1 MLLIGQHSCAIL
13 PDEES
18 RVSVK
23 GRDVAQMRTSL
34 CLLVLCFPFSVACSR
49 GSVQRTTS
57 QAATTWQLKPSLKY
71 DSLCL
76 LNALSGDPFYLRYYQ
91 REYDHFHPLF
101 SPDEQAALGELKR
114 VLKGRGGGIVSA
126 TLTLYYSAVDD
137 ETLPEMIRTAH
148 NSSAMKAALQK
159 TPYWIPEAWKN
170 YEEATPALET
180 ALRGL
185 DRVGFAAYWEQTAR
199 PKIEKRITEL
209 SPDLPKY
216 DVIPAI
222 EKYLGFPLPSH
233 TITIYLL
240 AYSEPHGIRITGL
253 RFLTHISYPFTIVLH
268 NAIHESMHPPY
279 RADDPAVRRAIELVG
294 RDPVVLDK
302 VAHHDPSFGYNTASG
317 LIEEDS
323 VEALE
328 QIVSE
333 EFGVG
338 RNARLY
344 WNEQDGG
351 MHILA
356 PAIYVSYKQALGQHP
371 EPYSQWFANAVEDGQ
386 LRGDKLQATVR
397 NFFFWL
403 RLRP

>member
-1 MLLIGQHSCAIL
+1 
-13 PDEES
+13 
-18 RVSVK
+18 
-23 GRDVAQMRTSL
+23 MRPIHCSL
-34 CLLVLCFPFSVACSR
+34 CLLVSCLPFFAACSR
-49 GSVQRTTS
+49 GSVQGTTS
-57 QAATTWQLKPSLKY
+57 HTTTTWQLKPSIKY
-71 DSLCL
+71 DALCL
-76 LNALSGDPFYLRYYQ
+76 LNVLSGDPFYLRYYK

-101 SPDEQAALGELKR
+101 SPKEQAAFDQLKR
-114 VLKGRGGGIVSA
+114 VIKERDHGIVSA

-148 NSSAMKAALQK
+148 DSSAMKAALQK
-159 TPYWIPEAWKN
+159 TPYWIPEAWRN

-180 ALRGL
+180 ALRAL
-185 DRVGFAAYWEQTAR
+185 DRVGFAAYWEQTAKPR
-199 PKIEKRITEL
+199 IEKRIAEL

-216 DVIPAI
+216 DVIPVI
-222 EKYLGFPLPSH
+222 EKYVGFPLPSH

-240 AYSEPHGIRITGL
+240 AYSEPHGTRVTVL

-279 RADDPAVRRAIELVG
+279 RADDPTVSQAIEMLG
-294 RDPVVLDK
+294 RDPLVLDK
-302 VAHHDPSFGYNTASG
+302 VAHHDPSFGYNSAPG

-338 RNARLY
+338 RNARTY
-344 WNEQDGG
+344 WYTQDGG

-356 PAIYVSYKQALGQHP
+356 PAIYVSYKQVLGLHP
-371 EPYSQWFANAVEDGQ
+371 EPYSQWFVNAVENGQ
-386 LRGDKLQATVR
+386 LRGTNLQKTVTR
-397 NFFFWL
+397 FFFWL
-403 RLRP
+403 R